1 MPTFHTKFEWN
12 REQCLLYMNFHMNRV
27 LDVEFQLDTFIDIFL
42 DTFNSGHLNCIPG
55 YIDSSKKNSLNFHLI
70 VFRDKVNF
78 VLSTQQNCVHHRKI
92 RFPNEVSTMN
102 M

>member
-1 MPTFHTKFEWN
+1 MFTIHELSHESGFRCRISIGHI
-12 REQCLLYMNFHMNRV
+12 HS
-27 LDVEFQLDTFIDIFL
+27 IFL
-42 DTFNSGHLNCIPG
+42 DTFNSGHIYCIPG
-55 YIDSSKKNSLNFHLI
+55 YIDSSKNSLNFHLI

-78 VLSTQQNCVHHRKI
+78 VLDTQQNCVHHRKI